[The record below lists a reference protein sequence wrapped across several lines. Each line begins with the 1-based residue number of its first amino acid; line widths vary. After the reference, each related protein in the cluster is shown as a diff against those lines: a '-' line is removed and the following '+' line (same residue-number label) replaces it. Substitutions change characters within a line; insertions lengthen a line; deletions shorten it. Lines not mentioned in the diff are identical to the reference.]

1 MADLGS
7 GVPGMGQSRGF
18 RPDRWRARGV
28 LPVAFGMLSQLLS
41 ALLFAT
47 TTGAAPPT
55 AAPRSQVR
63 ATPVP
68 TRTMVGSIVS
78 VHPARGT
85 VVVKESVR
93 TVKSES
99 PLPVETVT
107 VLVGAST
114 EVLVGKRA
122 ATIAELKPGDHVV
135 VRYAGSGGSG
145 LALSIRV
152 AETAP
157 PAAPA
162 PAATPAPP
170 APASRG

>member
-1 MADLGS
+1 MFS
-7 GVPGMGQSRGF
+7 P
-18 RPDRWRARGV
+18 
-28 LPVAFGMLSQLLS
+28 LLF
-41 ALLFAT
+41 ALLFAA
-47 TTGAAPPT
+47 TTGAAPPAT
-55 AAPRSQVR
+55 APQAQARTT
-63 ATPVP
+63 AVP

-85 VVVKESVR
+85 VVVRESVR

-99 PLPVETVT
+99 PLPVETAT

-114 EVLVGKRA
+114 EVLLGKRA
-122 ATIAELKPGDHVV
+122 ATIADLKPGDHVV
-135 VRYAGSGGSG
+135 VRYAGTGGSG

-157 PAAPA
+157 PPPAAPA
-162 PAATPAPP
+162 STPVPP

>member
-1 MADLGS
+1 
-7 GVPGMGQSRGF
+7 
-18 RPDRWRARGV
+18 
-28 LPVAFGMLSQLLS
+28 MLWLLFS
-41 ALLFAT
+41 ALLFAAAP
-47 TTGAAPPT
+47 GAAVPAQT
-55 AAPRSQVR
+55 PRAQVR

-85 VVVKESVR
+85 VVGRESVR

-99 PLPVETVT
+99 PLPGETAPG
-107 VLVGAST
+107 LVGAST
-114 EVLVGKRA
+114 EVLLGKRA
-122 ATIAELKPGDHVV
+122 ATIADLKPGDHVV
-135 VRYAGSGGSG
+135 VRYAGTGGSG

-157 PAAPA
+157 PAAPT